1 MNSQS
6 ETSTTNEQNEI
17 KIIQLENPLSL
28 KLGDYTIEQ
37 LIDSFRKK
45 KDLNDIMIRV
55 SEDGNILEINDLS
68 LTCLGIVF
76 INPIKVK
83 YENAFFENKY
93 CTIIDE
99 NVFSNIQIN
108 STLEK
113 YKLLYPS
120 FYDIDNKL
128 INYYESI
135 YSLFWNVKNNEIHI
149 VNSFKE
155 SQFKES
161 EINLF
166 NKSTFNKEDLSK
178 YFDDYFLY
186 TNNEKEFKYYFTQNR
201 QNLMKNFSILL
212 NNKKIFQFKITG
224 PSSEGKSISLLYL
237 SRCGF
242 NKIYLNIKTI
252 FKLYSE
258 KKKEKYLDLL
268 IYEFGRMKFSEND
281 KIKFTKTFNKY
292 SMNNF
297 WELLEKLIQIVL
309 KNYKIL
315 LIFDQFKDKY
325 IEKKYFRRIKTYLN
339 ENLKI
344 IFSSSINNYEI
355 GNAVADSLI
364 RHKNDHFILNEN
376 NQYDY
381 FYYHD
386 LMYEKYLKEMYKK
399 NNDDKHL
406 VIYDY
411 FGWNPKYIYLIDNCK
426 KTKDDLKEHIID
438 KMKEHCSNLGYDF
451 ELYVFNIYLRINR
464 ETKYDIIPLKT
475 LSLKYCKLNLGKE
488 SFKVYYKYQIVKV
501 IVEEQIKNIDV
512 TKYFNNKDYEDNE
525 LYSSLKGYFFE
536 YAAIK
541 QLIFLKDT
549 IFEKPIQ
556 YSLTVENIVN
566 IKQYEGNDELNYTND
581 NFDMLM
587 EKLDNQIN
595 PQKKI
600 KKKEL
605 LNLNLKTID
614 KELNSMKKEIIEEEF
629 DSSEEEYDDGNSE
642 DNDDLEE
649 NDDFDGGGEK
659 NDNEKKRH

>member
-6 ETSTTNEQNEI
+6 ERSTTNEQNEI

-28 KLGDYTIEQ
+28 KLGDYTIKQ

-281 KIKFTKTFNKY
+281 ILKFTKTFNKY
-292 SMNNF
+292 F
-297 WELLEKLIQIVL
+297 
-309 KNYKIL
+309 
-315 LIFDQFKDKY
+315 
-325 IEKKYFRRIKTYLN
+325 
-339 ENLKI
+339 
-344 IFSSSINNYEI
+344 
-355 GNAVADSLI
+355 
-364 RHKNDHFILNEN
+364 
-376 NQYDY
+376 
-381 FYYHD
+381 
-386 LMYEKYLKEMYKK
+386 
-399 NNDDKHL
+399 
-406 VIYDY
+406 
-411 FGWNPKYIYLIDNCK
+411 
-426 KTKDDLKEHIID
+426 
-438 KMKEHCSNLGYDF
+438 
-451 ELYVFNIYLRINR
+451 
-464 ETKYDIIPLKT
+464 
-475 LSLKYCKLNLGKE
+475 
-488 SFKVYYKYQIVKV
+488 
-501 IVEEQIKNIDV
+501 
-512 TKYFNNKDYEDNE
+512 
-525 LYSSLKGYFFE
+525 
-536 YAAIK
+536 
-541 QLIFLKDT
+541 
-549 IFEKPIQ
+549 
-556 YSLTVENIVN
+556 
-566 IKQYEGNDELNYTND
+566 
-581 NFDMLM
+581 
-587 EKLDNQIN
+587 
-595 PQKKI
+595 
-600 KKKEL
+600 
-605 LNLNLKTID
+605 
-614 KELNSMKKEIIEEEF
+614 
-629 DSSEEEYDDGNSE
+629 
-642 DNDDLEE
+642 
-649 NDDFDGGGEK
+649 
-659 NDNEKKRH
+659 